1 MSAGIPTSSGGA
13 APSTNQPHQTDTD
26 PLVKYQTLLP
36 ILKESVNVSDL
47 LFVTPTLIFMKA
59 THGKYQ
65 ILDIRYS

>member
-1 MSAGIPTSSGGA
+1 MSAGIPTSSGGG

-47 LFVTPTLIFMKA
+47 GTFCH
-59 THGKYQ
+59 THAHLYEDNSWK
-65 ILDIRYS
+65 ILDIAS